1 MYQLLDSD
9 TICAISTPAG
19 VGGIA
24 VVRVSGPDAITI
36 VDTVWHGRPLSEA
49 VSHTAHLGDIVDP
62 KMPAEPL
69 DTAVATVFRS
79 PRSFTGENVVEISV
93 HGSRWIQRE
102 LVNLLIRQGCRMAQP
117 GEFTRRAFANG
128 RLDLAQ
134 AEAVADVIAASS
146 RSAHRLA
153 ASQMRGDFSKHISGL
168 RDRLI
173 EIASLLELELDFS
186 EEDVE
191 FASRQQLK
199 GLAESLLAKVSML
212 ASSFSTGSA
221 LKDGVPVAIVG
232 EPNAGK
238 STLLNA
244 LLNDNRAIVSDIP
257 GTTRDT
263 IEDTMEIDGVLYRFI
278 DTAGIRETAD
288 SIESLGIERSYAAIS
303 RARIVIWL
311 VTPDMTD
318 EQFLSMRQS
327 ILTHLPEDA
336 ALITALNKID
346 TIQTIQDSPTQLKKN
361 LPHSAIEY
369 SDTTGNGNHHTLTAQ
384 EASTQ
389 SHQNN
394 PIFATAVGRASS
406 SQKNPHLKDHPALD
420 SSESSA
426 QVTLRI
432 SASTGQ
438 NISGL
443 LNELHRHSG
452 ADETEGAD
460 LIVTNARHYEALTH
474 AKSSLERVIN
484 GIDTN
489 LSGDFIAQDLR
500 ETIHHLSSITGT
512 ITTSDLLQSIFE
524 NFCIGK

>member
-24 VVRVSGPDAITI
+24 VIRVSGPDAVTI
-36 VDTVWHGRPLSEA
+36 VDTIWKGRRLVDVS
-49 VSHTAHLGDIVDP
+49 SHTAHLGDIVDP
-62 KMPAEPL
+62 ENPTEPL
-69 DTAVATVFRS
+69 DTAVATVFRN
-79 PRSFTGENVVEISV
+79 PRSFTGEDVVEIAV

-102 LVNLLIRQGCRMAQP
+102 LVNLLIRRGCRMAGP

-153 ASQMRGDFSKHISGL
+153 SSQMRGDFSRHIAEL
-168 RDRLI
+168 RDKLI

-191 FASRQQLK
+191 FASRQQLRE
-199 GLAESLLAKVSML
+199 LADALLTKISRL

-244 LLNDNRAIVSDIP
+244 LLQDNRAIVSDIP

-278 DTAGIRETAD
+278 DTAGIRETSD
-288 SIESLGIERSYAAIS
+288 SIENLGIERSYAAIA

-311 VTPDMTD
+311 ITPDLSPTD
-318 EQFLSMRQS
+318 YATLHTLITS
-327 ILTHLPEDA
+327 HLPEDT
-336 ALITALNKID
+336 ALITVLNKID
-346 TIQTIQDSPTQLKKN
+346 TLPISTATSLHTSIAQPTAPIVIQKQEQNTPEAANNQNSTITGNHKETAETGAPREASEIGDPKEAAVATKPHEDTIIQISATNGTN
-361 LPHSAIEY
+361 LP
-369 SDTTGNGNHHTLTAQ
+369 
-384 EASTQ
+384 
-389 SHQNN
+389 
-394 PIFATAVGRASS
+394 
-406 SQKNPHLKDHPALD
+406 ALIK
-420 SSESSA
+420 
-426 QVTLRI
+426 TLR
-432 SASTGQ
+432 T
-438 NISGL
+438 
-443 LNELHRHSG
+443 HSG
-452 ADETEGAD
+452 AETTQEAD

-474 AKSSLERVIN
+474 AASSLQRVIS

-489 LSGDFIAQDLR
+489 ISGDFIAQDLR
-500 ETIHHLSSITGT
+500 ETIHYLSSITGT
-512 ITTSDLLQSIFE
+512 ITTTDLLQIIFQK
-524 NFCIGK
+524 FCIGK

>member
-24 VVRVSGPDAITI
+24 VIRVSGPDAVTI
-36 VDTVWHGRPLSEA
+36 VDTIWKGRRLVDVS
-49 VSHTAHLGDIVDP
+49 SHTAHLGDIVDP
-62 KMPAEPL
+62 ENPSEPL
-69 DTAVATVFRS
+69 DTAVATVFRN
-79 PRSFTGENVVEISV
+79 PRSFTGEDVVEIAV

-102 LVNLLIRQGCRMAQP
+102 LVNLLIRRGCRMAGP

-153 ASQMRGDFSKHISGL
+153 SSQMRGDFSRHIAEL
-168 RDRLI
+168 RDKLI

-191 FASRQQLK
+191 FASRQQLRE
-199 GLAESLLAKVSML
+199 LADALLTKISRL

-244 LLNDNRAIVSDIP
+244 LLQDNRAIVSDIP

-278 DTAGIRETAD
+278 DTAGIRETSD
-288 SIESLGIERSYAAIS
+288 SIENLGIERSYAAIA

-311 VTPDMTD
+311 ITPDISPTD
-318 EQFLSMRQS
+318 YATLHTLITS
-327 ILTHLPEDA
+327 HLPEDT
-336 ALITALNKID
+336 ALITVLNKID
-346 TIQTIQDSPTQLKKN
+346 T
-361 LPHSAIEY
+361 
-369 SDTTGNGNHHTLTAQ
+369 
-384 EASTQ
+384 
-389 SHQNN
+389 
-394 PIFATAVGRASS
+394 
-406 SQKNPHLKDHPALD
+406 
-420 SSESSA
+420 
-426 QVTLRI
+426 
-432 SASTGQ
+432 
-438 NISGL
+438 
-443 LNELHRHSG
+443 
-452 ADETEGAD
+452 
-460 LIVTNARHYEALTH
+460 
-474 AKSSLERVIN
+474 
-484 GIDTN
+484 
-489 LSGDFIAQDLR
+489 
-500 ETIHHLSSITGT
+500 
-512 ITTSDLLQSIFE
+512 
-524 NFCIGK
+524 